1 MLDFLFGTTRK
12 IRNLQSIHQIE
23 KTTERYMRMPLEQ
36 IQQDHQFFTDAAK
49 DAEKKSKMI
58 GEIYQAQSA
67 IESAKIS
74 ANSTGVTALNQV
86 QQHRLK
92 YQSLKSKLLDAA
104 KG

>member
-1 MLDFLFGTTRK
+1 MLDFLFGSARK
-12 IRNLQSIHQIE
+12 IKNLSSIHQIE
-23 KTTERYMRMPLEQ
+23 KTTERYMQMPLDQVEH
-36 IQQDHQFFTDAAK
+36 DHKFFTEAAK

-58 GEIYQAQSA
+58 GEIYQAQST

-92 YQSLKSKLLDAA
+92 YRDLKTKLLDAA

>member
-1 MLDFLFGTTRK
+1 MLDFLFGSARK
-12 IRNLQSIHQIE
+12 IRNLSSIHQIE
-23 KTTERYMRMPLEQ
+23 KSTERYMRMPLEQ
-36 IQQDHQFFTDAAK
+36 LQQDHQFFTEAAK

-67 IESAKIS
+67 IESAKIA

>member
-1 MLDFLFGTTRK
+1 MFDFLFGTTCR
-12 IRNLQSIHQIE
+12 IRNLKSISQIE
-23 KTTERYMRMPLEQ
+23 KSTKAYMKMPLEQ
-36 IQQDHQFFTDAAK
+36 LEHEHRFFTDAAK
-49 DAEKKSKMI
+49 DAEKKSKLI
-58 GEIYQAQSA
+58 GEIYQAQST
-67 IESAKIS
+67 IEAAKIT

>member
-36 IQQDHQFFTDAAK
+36 VHQDHQFFTDAAK

-58 GEIYQAQSA
+58 GEIYQSQAA

-74 ANSTGVTALNQV
+74 ANSQGVTALNQV
-86 QQHRLK
+86 QQQRLK
-92 YQSLKSKLLDAA
+92 YQSLKSKLLEAA
-104 KG
+104 KS

>member
-12 IRNLQSIHQIE
+12 IRNLSSIHQIE
-23 KTTERYMRMPLEQ
+23 KTTERYMRMPFEQ
-36 IQQDHQFFTDAAK
+36 LQQDHQFFTEAAK

-67 IESAKIS
+67 IESAKIA
-74 ANSTGVTALNQV
+74 ANSTGIQALGTV

-92 YQSLKSKLLDAA
+92 YQGLKAKLLEAA

>member
-12 IRNLQSIHQIE
+12 IRNLSSIHQIE
-23 KTTERYMRMPLEQ
+23 KTTESYMGLPIEQ
-36 IQQDHQFFTDAAK
+36 LQKDHKFFTDAAK
-49 DAEKKSKMI
+49 DAGKKSKMI
-58 GEIYQAQSA
+58 EDIYQAQSA
-67 IESAKIS
+67 IESAKIQ
-74 ANSTGVTALNQV
+74 ANSTGVQALNQV

>member
-36 IQQDHQFFTDAAK
+36 IQQDHQFFTEAAK

-58 GEIYQAQSA
+58 GEIYQAQST

-74 ANSTGVTALNQV
+74 ANSAGVAALNQV
-86 QQHRLK
+86 QQQRLK
-92 YQSLKSKLLDAA
+92 YQTLKTKLLDAA
-104 KG
+104 KS

>member
-36 IQQDHQFFTDAAK
+36 LQQDHQFFTEAAK

-58 GEIYQAQSA
+58 GEIYQSQAA

-86 QQHRLK
+86 QQQRLK
-92 YQSLKSKLLDAA
+92 YRDLKAKLLEVA
-104 KG
+104 KN

>member
-23 KTTERYMRMPLEQ
+23 RTTERYMRMPIEQ
-36 IQQDHQFFTDAAK
+36 VEADHKIFTDAAK
-49 DAEKKSKMI
+49 DAEKKSKII
-58 GEIYQAQSA
+58 GEIYQSQSA

-74 ANSTGVTALNQV
+74 ANSQGVTALNQV
-86 QQHRLK
+86 QQQRLK
-92 YQSLKSKLLDAA
+92 YQSLKAKLLDAA

>member
-1 MLDFLFGTTRK
+1 
-12 IRNLQSIHQIE
+12 
-23 KTTERYMRMPLEQ
+23 MRMPLEQ
-36 IQQDHQFFTDAAK
+36 VQQDHQFFTEAAK

-74 ANSTGVTALNQV
+74 ANSAGVQALTGV
-86 QQHRLK
+86 QQQRLK
-92 YQSLKSKLLDAA
+92 YQTLKTKLLDAA

>member
-1 MLDFLFGTTRK
+1 MFDFLFGSARK

-23 KTTERYMRMPLEQ
+23 RTTERYMRQPLEQ
-36 IQQDHQFFTDAAK
+36 VQADHQLFTDAAK
-49 DAEKKSKMI
+49 DAEKKSKLI
-58 GEIYQAQSA
+58 GEIYQAQST

-74 ANSTGVTALNQV
+74 ANSTGVAALNQV

-92 YQSLKSKLLDAA
+92 YQSLKSKLLEAA

>member
-1 MLDFLFGTTRK
+1 MLDFLFGSARK
-12 IRNLQSIHQIE
+12 IKNLSSIHQIE
-23 KTTERYMRMPLEQ
+23 KSTEAYMRMPIEQ
-36 IQQDHQFFTDAAK
+36 VEHDYKFFTDAAK

-58 GEIYQAQSA
+58 GEIYQAQST

-74 ANSTGVTALNQV
+74 ANSTGVAALNQV

-92 YQSLKSKLLDAA
+92 YQSLKGKLLEAA

>member
-12 IRNLQSIHQIE
+12 LRNLSSIHQIE
-23 KTTERYMRMPLEQ
+23 RTTERYMRMPLDQVEH
-36 IQQDHQFFTDAAK
+36 DHKFFTDAAK

-58 GEIYQAQSA
+58 GEIYQSQAA

-74 ANSTGVTALNQV
+74 ANSQGVAALNQV

-92 YQSLKSKLLDAA
+92 YRDLKAKLLEAA
-104 KG
+104 KN

>member
-1 MLDFLFGTTRK
+1 MFDFLFGSARK
-12 IRNLQSIHQIE
+12 IRNLSSIHQIE
-23 KTTERYMRMPLEQ
+23 KTTERYMRQPLEQ
-36 IQQDHQFFTDAAK
+36 LQQDHQFFTEAAK

-58 GEIYQAQSA
+58 GEIYQSQAA

-74 ANSTGVTALNQV
+74 ANSQGVTALNQV

>member
-1 MLDFLFGTTRK
+1 MKMT
-12 IRNLQSIHQIE
+12 
-23 KTTERYMRMPLEQ
+23 LEQ
-36 IQQDHQFFTDAAK
+36 VQQDHQFFTEAAK

-58 GEIYQAQSA
+58 GEIYQAQST

-74 ANSTGVTALNQV
+74 ANSTGVAALNQV

-92 YQSLKSKLLDAA
+92 YQSLKGKLLEAA

>member
-1 MLDFLFGTTRK
+1 MLDFLFGSARK
-12 IRNLQSIHQIE
+12 IKNLQSIHQIE

-36 IQQDHQFFTDAAK
+36 LQQDHQFFTEAAK

-58 GEIYQAQSA
+58 GEIYQSQAA

-74 ANSTGVTALNQV
+74 ANSQGVTALNQV

-92 YQSLKSKLLDAA
+92 YQSLKAKLLEAA